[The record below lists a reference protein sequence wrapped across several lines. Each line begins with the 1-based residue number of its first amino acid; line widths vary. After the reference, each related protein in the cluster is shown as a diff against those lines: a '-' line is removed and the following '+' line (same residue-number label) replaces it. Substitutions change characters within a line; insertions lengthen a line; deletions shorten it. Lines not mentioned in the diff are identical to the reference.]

1 MCLIVPFVYLSC
13 KETISVPNLGF
24 ILICC
29 MWYPHTAPFMKNKI
43 PYSPLETPKTHVV

>member
-1 MCLIVPFVYLSC
+1 MWLIVAFVYFSC

-29 MWYPHTAPFMKNKI
+29 ICYPHTAPFMKNKI
-43 PYSPLETPKTHVV
+43 PYSRLETPKKHVV